1 MNLNK
6 IHNQIV
12 DLNENENVKYVR
24 MFDVIHNICNNLT
37 NIVLDDDILIRNYS
51 NQKHFIIKSKQD
63 WDTFT
68 KSITPNPN
76 VDLSW
81 KHYVL
86 STAIS
91 ILIHENIFD
100 NAFNAIQRFSNIV
113 SLNPLNLNLLKS
125 VLFEQKSFTFKL
137 TENLV
142 YFEKCYSNQ

>member
-68 KSITPNPN
+68 KSITSNPN

-100 NAFNAIQRFSNIV
+100 NSFNAIQRFSNIV
-113 SLNPLNLNLLKS
+113 SLNPLNLNILKS